1 MKTPVERSLS
11 AVCLLQALIAV
22 PAVVVFFGSLLA
34 SLAGGFAGPENLC
47 LWSFV
52 LLVQS
57 FSVHVICEAIAE
69 LIRLVR
75 SSRDGE

>member
-34 SLAGGFAGPENLC
+34 SLAGGFAGPEK
-47 LWSFV
+47 
-52 LLVQS
+52 
-57 FSVHVICEAIAE
+57 SVSVELRAAGAE
-69 LIRLVR
+69 FFCPCDL
-75 SSRDGE
+75 